1 MRKPAHHLA
10 VYLLA
15 TSLLASLTSLCSF
28 AQQNSSALP
37 PNYKTVLE
45 NTSFKIIRVH
55 YGPHEK
61 VPVHDHPD
69 TPTVFVYLN
78 HSSPVR
84 ISHEEEAKPFSIVR
98 PPTQK
103 GAFRVGPGIV
113 ERHSIENLG
122 DLESDFLRV
131 ELLEVRPDDHI
142 SEFRGPAPDD
152 LSHNLSKTEFSSPRL
167 SILRII
173 CAEKSPCSIPASPAR
188 SVIVALSNSTIAGNG
203 QKTTLDLGGVMAVA
217 PHQTLLVSPAGNE
230 PAHILQILVQNPTR

>member
-1 MRKPAHHLA
+1 MRKLA
-10 VYLLA
+10 LYLALLLLA
-15 TSLLASLTSLCSF
+15 PISCL
-28 AQQNSSALP
+28 AQQSSSTLP
-37 PNYKTVLE
+37 PNYKTILE

-61 VPVHDHPD
+61 ISVHDHPD
-69 TPTVFVYLN
+69 TPTVYVYLN

-103 GAFRVGPGIV
+103 GAFRVSPGRI

-131 ELLEVRPDDHI
+131 ELLGVRLGDDTP
-142 SEFRGPAPDD
+142 EFRGPAPDD

-167 SILRII
+167 LIRRII
-173 CAEKSPCSIPASPAR
+173 CAEKAPCSIPASSAR
-188 SVIVALSNSTIAGNG
+188 SVIVALSGSAIVGDG
-203 QKTTLDLGGVMAVA
+203 QKTTLDLGDVMAVA
-217 PHQTLLVSPAGNE
+217 PHQTLLISSAGSE
-230 PAHILQILVQNPTR
+230 PAHILQILVQDPQ

>member
-1 MRKPAHHLA
+1 MRKPAFYPA
-10 VYLLA
+10 VLLA
-15 TSLLASLTSLCSF
+15 LYLALLLLAPVSCL

-37 PNYKTVLE
+37 PNYKTILE
-45 NTSFKIIRVH
+45 NSSFKIIRVH

-61 VPVHDHPD
+61 IPVHDHPD
-69 TPTVFVYLN
+69 TPTVYVYLN

-103 GAFRVGPGIV
+103 GAFRVSPGRV

-131 ELLEVRPDDHI
+131 ELLGVRLGDDTL
-142 SEFRGPAPDD
+142 EFRGPAPDD

-167 SILRII
+167 SIRRII
-173 CAEKSPCSIPASPAR
+173 CAEKAPCSIPASSAR

-203 QKTTLDLGGVMAVA
+203 QKTTLDLGDVIAVA
-217 PHQTLLVSPAGNE
+217 PHQTLLISPA
-230 PAHILQILVQNPTR
+230 A